1 VRLVA
6 PLVHAA
12 GSTRSREFLRDFGS
26 DRRKRE
32 VRNDIGLMRKENATT
47 IPVESPSGFSHLYER
62 TVTDVFSYLASRV
75 GDWAAAEDLT
85 QDVFVAGA
93 RRDAAG
99 DVVDLAWLIG
109 VARHKLVDHWR
120 AQARHDRNLALVH
133 SSEQTHPVEESGT
146 IDPDRASVVLAGLN
160 PTYRAALVLRHVDG
174 LSVSAVAGH
183 LQRSVEATEQVLS
196 RARAAFRDKYQGA
209 IGE

>member
-1 VRLVA
+1 M
-6 PLVHAA
+6 
-12 GSTRSREFLRDFGS
+12 
-26 DRRKRE
+26 RE
-32 VRNDIGLMRKENATT
+32 VEATAT
-47 IPVESPSGFSHLYER
+47 VPVGSPCGFVALYER
-62 TVTDVFSYLASRV
+62 TVTDVYSYLASRV

-93 RRDAAG
+93 RHVAAG

-120 AQARHDRNLALVH
+120 AQARHDRNLALAQ
-133 SSEQTHPVEESGT
+133 SSEQTRRVEGSAS
-146 IDPDRASVVLAGLN
+146 IDPGIAAVVLADLN

-174 LSVSAVAGH
+174 LSVSAVADH
-183 LQRSVEATEQVLS
+183 LERTVEATEQVLS

-209 IGE
+209 TGE